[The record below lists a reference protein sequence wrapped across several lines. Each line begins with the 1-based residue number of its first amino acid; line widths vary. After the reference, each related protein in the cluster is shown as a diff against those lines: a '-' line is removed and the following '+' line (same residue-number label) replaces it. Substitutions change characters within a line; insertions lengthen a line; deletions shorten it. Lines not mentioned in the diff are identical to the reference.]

1 MVDWLVPLADLNFD
15 GSEKEA
21 VNAVLDSGWLAMGAG
36 VQAFE
41 EEFARLVGVKHAV
54 AVTNGTVSLHL
65 AALALGLGPGDEVI
79 VPSLTFVATAAA
91 ILYVGATPVFADIN
105 GEQDL
110 TISLDSIEERIT
122 DRTKAIFVMHYGGY
136 PCDMPAVMD
145 LAAKYGLGV
154 VEDAAH
160 APGASIDGRG
170 MGGWGHIGSFSFF
183 PNKNLT
189 TAEGGMVTTND
200 DELAERIRLGR
211 EYGNDG
217 HYDTVFAGLNARMSE
232 FNALLGL
239 KSLGMLEAAAAS
251 RNETAARFEE
261 WLGRLPGVSFQKV
274 RPGDRCSYKDFSIV
288 IDPEKFGMNRDE
300 LALAL
305 AAEGVDTRKYYY
317 PAVHHQSAY
326 AAYYQGQPLPA
337 TDLLETHSLSLP
349 IWSHMPVEVTE
360 GICRA
365 IERIH
370 LNARAVRE
378 QLGAGQR
385 A

>member
-200 DELAERIRLGR
+200 DELAEKLRRLRSHGMTTLTWDRHRGHAYSYDVVDLGYNYRMDEVRAAIGRAQLRKLPEANQRRRELTALYRELLAELAPDVTVPFQHHQGVSAAHILPILLPPGSDRIAFMERMKAERIQTSIHYPPIHTFTHYR
-211 EYGNDG
+211 ENDQ
-217 HYDTVFAGLNARMSE
+217 VVKVGLDNTE
-232 FNALLGL
+232 NV
-239 KSLGMLEAAAAS
+239 
-251 RNETAARFEE
+251 AAR
-261 WLGRLPGVSFQKV
+261 
-274 RPGDRCSYKDFSIV
+274 
-288 IDPEKFGMNRDE
+288 
-300 LALAL
+300 
-305 AAEGVDTRKYYY
+305 
-317 PAVHHQSAY
+317 
-326 AAYYQGQPLPA
+326 
-337 TDLLETHSLSLP
+337 
-349 IWSHMPVEVTE
+349 EVTLPLYAGMGE
-360 GICRA
+360 EKVELVVRTVQQALQVVRA
-365 IERIH
+365 
-370 LNARAVRE
+370 
-378 QLGAGQR
+378 G
-385 A
+385 